1 MNTLLCES
9 LLKKMSQSCD
19 NRMAISDLQGA
30 VWNQI
35 KFVSGDINTA
45 VMFNRALCQLLSRS
59 FNQVNESPR
68 LITITSLHYALRK
81 VVDLVGG
88 RAFRKGFSIYQKYLT
103 SSNQ

>member
-1 MNTLLCES
+1 MNTLLWES

-45 VMFNRALCQLLSRS
+45 VVSNRALCQRLCQS
-59 FNQVNESPR
+59 FNQVHESPR

-81 VVDLVGG
+81 VADLVGG
-88 RAFRKGFSIYQKYLT
+88 RSI
-103 SSNQ
+103 